1 MVASFFT
8 NVTKFTATSGG
19 TGSFAV
25 SAAVTGYQTPATAT
39 AVSNATYSYRAES
52 ADLTQWEVG
61 TGVYTSSN
69 VTLTRSPTINS
80 AGGSSA
86 INFTLAPQVGLVV
99 LTPDIVRPYYFS
111 ASLSSN
117 QTSTATGVS
126 FKVNCNTEL
135 ADSNGWYDNAT
146 NFRFTPQFAGK
157 YRISG
162 QVSFSAST
170 NMTQM
175 FVDITKNS
183 TSNSYARSLV
193 ILAAAATVTFYA
205 VPISIVV
212 DFNGSTDFVEM
223 TANVAGTGTLEFLGG
238 SGPIRTFFEAQ
249 YIGV

>member
-8 NVTKFTATSGG
+8 NVTKFTAASAG
-19 TGSFAV
+19 TGSFVV

-39 AVSNATYSYRAES
+39 AVSGATYSYRAES
-52 ADLTQWEVG
+52 TDLTQWEVG

-86 INFTLAPQVGLVV
+86 ISFTVAPQIGLVV

-111 ASLSSN
+111 ASLSSD
-117 QTSTATGVS
+117 QVITSSANRI
-126 FKVNCNTEL
+126 NCNTEL

-157 YRISG
+157 YAVSG
-162 QVSFSAST
+162 AVQFSAGTALS
-170 NMTQM
+170 QAV
-175 FVDITKNS
+175 VDVQKNGA
-183 TSNSYARSLV
+183 NYARWL
-193 ILAAAATVTFYA
+193 LAGSTASFVTGT
-205 VPISIVV
+205 PNIII
-212 DFNGSTDFVEM
+212 DFNGTTDFVELYASM
-223 TANVAGTGTLEFLGG
+223 IGTGALAALGG
-238 SGPIRTFFEAQ
+238 SAPIRTYFEAR